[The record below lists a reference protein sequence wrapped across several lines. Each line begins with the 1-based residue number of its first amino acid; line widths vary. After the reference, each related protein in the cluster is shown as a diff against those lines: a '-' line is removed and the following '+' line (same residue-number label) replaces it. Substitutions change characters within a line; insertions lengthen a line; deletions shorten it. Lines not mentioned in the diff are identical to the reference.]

1 MVNLAGIDLNLLVAF
16 DALVAERSVSQAAQR
31 VGLSQPAMSNALSR
45 LRRLLDDP
53 VMLRSRNGM
62 EPTPRALELAPTV
75 HQALAQLGRALAP
88 DASFEP
94 AHSDYRFRIAC
105 SDELELSLLPRL
117 IERVAR
123 LAPGVEITLARATRD
138 TEAELREGGA
148 DLYLGHW
155 PSIPAA
161 LQRHLI
167 HHEGFA
173 CIARRDHPRIK
184 TRLTL
189 RAYGELGH
197 VVLTPSAAPGRVVA
211 AALTDQGAGRRVA
224 LRTSSVGAVPL
235 IVARS
240 ELIATLPRSLAKLF
254 CELLPLQLH
263 RPPIDTLSFP
273 IHMVWHPRTHEQ
285 APHRW
290 LRQVAMDAF
299 PDSAADW

>member
-31 VGLSQPAMSNALSR
+31 VGLSQPAMSNALAR

-53 VMLRSRNGM
+53 VMLRSRHGM

-75 HQALAQLGRALAP
+75 HQALAELGRALAP
-88 DASFEP
+88 AASFEP
-94 AHSDYRFRIAC
+94 AHSDYRFHIEC

-117 IERVAR
+117 VERVAS
-123 LAPGVEITLARATRD
+123 LAPRVEITLTRAARD
-138 TEAELREGGA
+138 TEAQLREGGA

-155 PSIPAA
+155 SSIPAS
-161 LQRHLI
+161 LHRHLI
-167 HHEGFA
+167 HHESFA
-173 CIARRDHPRIK
+173 CIARRSHPRIK

-197 VVLTPSAAPGRVVA
+197 VVLTPSAPPGRVA
-211 AALTDQGAGRRVA
+211 ASALTDQGAGRRVA
-224 LRTSSVGAVPL
+224 LRTSSVSAVPL

-240 ELIATLPRSLAKLF
+240 ELIATLPHSLARLF

-263 RPPIDTLSFP
+263 RPPVDTLSFP
-273 IHMVWHPRTHEQ
+273 VHMVWHPRTHEQ
-285 APHRW
+285 ASHRW

-299 PDSAADW
+299 GESTAW